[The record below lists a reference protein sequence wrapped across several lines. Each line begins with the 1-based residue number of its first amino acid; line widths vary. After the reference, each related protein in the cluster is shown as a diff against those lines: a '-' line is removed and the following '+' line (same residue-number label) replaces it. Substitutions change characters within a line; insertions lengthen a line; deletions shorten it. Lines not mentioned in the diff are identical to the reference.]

1 MRTILTRI
9 LLTRSVTLVCI
20 AAVAASIACAQ
31 NSDLGLLVGASFR
44 VNGRVSPGL
53 VTGRTSAAGQINY
66 AIQLHEGSA
75 GQLYL
80 ELPVVI
86 AGGVEGRVGG
96 GAVVGSVRNTVFFTP
111 GARWKFTPASRVSFY
126 AAAGAGLASFG
137 QNYGFVGNGVVL
149 GSVNRV
155 TTGAL
160 GFGGGIDVRL
170 TRLVSLR
177 AEVRDG
183 VTRGNIDGSANHAFV
198 MAGAALH
205 F

>member
-1 MRTILTRI
+1 MRI
-9 LLTRSVTLVCI
+9 LWMMT
-20 AAVAASIACAQ
+20 VAGGTAWAQ
-31 NSDLGLLVGASFR
+31 NSDLGLLLGGSVT

-53 VTGRTSAAGQINY
+53 VTSRVSAAGQIDY
-66 AIQLHEGSA
+66 AIQVHEGGA

-80 ELPVVI
+80 ELPLII

-96 GAVVGSVRNTVFFTP
+96 GTVIGSVRDTIFFTP
-111 GARWKFTPASRVSFY
+111 GVRWKFTPASRVSFY
-126 AAAGAGLASFG
+126 AAAGGGLASFG
-137 QNYGFVGNGVVL
+137 QNFGFVGNGVVV
-149 GSVNRV
+149 GTVNRI

-177 AEVRDG
+177 AEARDG
-183 VTRGNIDGSANHAFV
+183 VTRGNIDGSSNHTFIMV
-198 MAGAALH
+198 GAALH